1 MKFHVSKLADLEKSP
16 KTLESIFSV
25 MFGNQT
31 IACEYTENDRIVQ
44 WTYPEYRDKII
55 KAASALSGKTA
66 GIPADSYIAL
76 KMANSP
82 LWPVMFWAILMSGH
96 KPLLIDAAQSVEMT
110 DYLMKQ
116 AGAEFLLDTPVEF
129 ESENAASFVPSWS
142 DEIALCTSGTTSTSK
157 VFFYTGEALYYQLL
171 NTRAFVRENDR
182 ITPEKEDR
190 VLAFLPLHH
199 IFGLMN
205 YIWFSFYGIS
215 MVYIKDRAPETILDA
230 CRKHKVT
237 QILTV
242 PLLPNNI
249 VKSILKRLEQAPL
262 PQRTYVKGMMRLSL
276 AIQTLFPRTGLSF
289 AKLLFR
295 KILSNLL
302 GTQIKVIIC
311 GGSHTSPVTLRVMNA
326 LGYYTVCGF
335 GMTEVGVTSCESSYG
350 LGKRLN
356 GSIGKPL
363 PHVEYLSATEMSGG
377 RTGALAIR
385 GTCIHSGRLIGGE
398 KKSAELDENGW
409 FGSGDVVSRKRGS
422 FRIEGRIK
430 DVIINESGENV
441 YPDELEDYF
450 DAIPYQTQLSILG
463 VRKDAAYEYIAL
475 VLSVQKKDMTAE
487 KFEEIRKT
495 VCAIN
500 STLPVMKR
508 VNRVYLTTEALPVA
522 NGIKVKRNKL
532 KESVEQR
539 KILVTDLNL
548 KSSGCTEIPAAVEA
562 ATADNAAMKISDNE
576 EFLRIKAEIRN
587 AFSVVLDLPENSI
600 SDTAHFVD
608 DLGGDSLSSISL
620 LVKVEDK
627 YGIVI
632 PNSEYYSCTDVAGL
646 STLVYRKI
654 HGISTAG
661 EAAALKDSSPKKVV
675 TCFEESREFAEFK
688 IRQKGMDEI
697 GNPYFIRHDSTI
709 KDVSLWN
716 GKKEVLNFGS
726 YNYLGMSGHPETV
739 AAAKKAADIY
749 GTSASGSRILAGEKS
764 LYQELE
770 RAIARWKHAEASIVM
785 VSGHAT
791 NVSFVGNFCNEHD
804 IILYDALSHN
814 SIVQGCQLSKSDSK
828 AFPHNDF
835 KALDIILR
843 NARDKYEKV
852 LVVVEG
858 VYSMDGDI
866 APMPEFIKLKEKYG
880 FFLMVDEAHSACVI
894 GDNGGGVDD
903 YFHLKPTDID
913 IKMGTL
919 SKGLG
924 TCGGY
929 LAGKKILIEYLK
941 YSVPGFVF
949 SVGINPSSAAA
960 ALAAVHLIEKNPE
973 IVQRLHENIRT
984 FLNTAHQK
992 GFNTCLAGE
1001 TAIIPILVGGDK
1013 DAFILSNMMLEKG
1026 VFVPPAVYP
1035 AVPKGQSRLRFCMTS
1050 EHKKE
1055 QILKALDLLEEA
1067 VRESGIPGVIA
1078 ETSHVRGA

>member
-1 MKFHVSKLADLEKSP
+1 MKFHERKLADLEKSP
-16 KTLESIFSV
+16 KSLESIFSV
-25 MFGNQT
+25 MFENKT
-31 IACEYTENDRIVQ
+31 VACEFTENDRIVQ

-66 GIPADSYIAL
+66 GIHKDSYIAL

-116 AGAEFLLDTPVEF
+116 AAAEFLLDSPVEF
-129 ESENAASFVPSWS
+129 ESEDAASFVPSWS
-142 DEIALCTSGTTSTSK
+142 DEIAICTSGTTSTSK
-157 VFFYTGEALYYQLL
+157 VFFYTGEALYYQIL

-205 YIWFSFYGIS
+205 YIWFSFYGTA

-230 CRKHKVT
+230 CRRHKVT

-249 VKSILKRLEQAPL
+249 VKSILKRFEQAPL
-262 PQRTYVKGMMRLSL
+262 PQRMSVKGMMRLSL
-276 AIQTLFPRTGLSF
+276 AIQTLFPRAGLRL

-335 GMTEVGVTSCESSYG
+335 GMTEVGVTSCESGYG

-363 PHVEYLSATEMSGG
+363 PHVEYLSKKEKSGDG
-377 RTGALAIR
+377 VGALAVR
-385 GTCIHSGRLIGGE
+385 GKCIHSGRLIDGE
-398 KKSAELDENGW
+398 KKRAELDENGW
-409 FGSGDVVSRKRGS
+409 FDSGDVVSQKRGS

-450 DAIPYQTQLSILG
+450 DAVPYQTQLSVLG
-463 VRKDAAYEYIAL
+463 VKKDAAYEYIAL
-475 VLSVQKKDMTAE
+475 VLSVQKKDMTPE

-522 NGIKVKRNKL
+522 NSIKVKRNKL

-539 KILVTDLNL
+539 KILVTNLNL
-548 KSSGCTEIPAAVEA
+548 KSSGCTEIPAAVA
-562 ATADNAAMKISDNE
+562 AAANNVTLKIADNE

-627 YGIVI
+627 YGIMI

-661 EAAALKDSSPKKVV
+661 EASALKDSSPKKVV

-739 AAAKKAADIY
+739 AAAKKAADMY

-973 IVQRLHENIRT
+973 IVQRLHDNIRT
-984 FLNTAHQK
+984 FLSAAHQK
-992 GFNTCLAGE
+992 GFDTCLAGE

-1078 ETSHVRGA
+1078 ETAHVKGA